1 VVIIGAG
8 FGGLTC
14 AQRLVGRPA
23 EVLILDRHNYHLFT
37 PLLYQVASSLLNP
50 NDIAEPVRT
59 IFRGAKN
66 VRFRMAEVTGVDF
79 TRREVRLA
87 GGSPVPY
94 DYLVLAAGSTTNY
107 FGLESLDGLA
117 FGLKDMAEALQLR
130 NHVLR
135 LFETAAFETD
145 PEVLRRKKTIVVVG
159 AGPTGVEY
167 AGALSEL
174 VKRVMATD
182 YPELDMDAV
191 RIVLVEAR
199 SEVLPTFPAA
209 LGREARRELEKRSI
223 EVRVN
228 ARVEHADERGLV
240 LGTGQRIDSETLVWA
255 AGVKAGGLASTL
267 GVPLSPTG
275 RIVVDG
281 RLRLHGREREF
292 AIGDIASCRDGER
305 NEEIPMIVPPAMQQA
320 RYVART
326 ILAGEQGRAL
336 APFRYRDKGMMAT
349 IGRNAGVA
357 AVGRRQIKGFVGW
370 VAWLALHL
378 YYLIGF
384 RNRLVV
390 LLGWAWNYL
399 KFDRPL
405 RIITRIKERPRP
417 RTPRPEPADA
427 SSDKTTSP
435 AMTR

>member
-1 VVIIGAG
+1 VVIVGAG

-14 AQRLVGRPA
+14 AQRLIGRPA
-23 EVLILDRHNYHLFT
+23 DVLILDRQNYHTFT

-50 NDIAEPVRT
+50 NDIAEPVRA
-59 IFRGAKN
+59 IFRRAKN
-66 VRFRMAEVTGVDF
+66 VRFRMADVTAVDF
-79 TRREVRLA
+79 ERREVQLA
-87 GGSPVPY
+87 GGSSVPY
-94 DYLVLAAGSTTNY
+94 DYLIVAAGSTTNY

-145 PEVLRRKKTIVVVG
+145 PEVLRAKKTIVVVG

-174 VKRVMATD
+174 VKMVLASD

-191 RIVLVEAR
+191 RIVLVEAQ
-199 SEVLPTFPAA
+199 SEVLPTFPPA
-209 LGREARRELEKRSI
+209 LGREARKELEKRGI

-228 ARVEHADERGLV
+228 ARVEHADDRGLV
-240 LGTGQRIDSETLVWA
+240 LATGERISSETLVWA
-255 AGVKAGGLASTL
+255 AGVRAGGLASAL

-275 RIVVDG
+275 RIVVDE
-281 RLRLHGREREF
+281 RLRLEGREREF

-305 NEEIPMIVPPAMQQA
+305 NEEIPMTVPPAMQQA
-320 RYVART
+320 RYVARA
-326 ILAGEQGRAL
+326 ILGAEKGRTL
-336 APFRYRDKGMMAT
+336 PPFRYRDKGMMAT

-357 AVGRRQIKGFVGW
+357 AVGRRQITGFAGW

-405 RIITRIKERPRP
+405 RIITRIKERPDP
-417 RTPRPEPADA
+417 PAPLPEPLESSSAEAVSTADA
-427 SSDKTTSP
+427 
-435 AMTR
+435 R